1 MSPDEKMNLDSW
13 RINRTK
19 ARREDD
25 LLIDNLCDTLLQL
38 QNLNA
43 ELEERIR
50 VAFLKGSESPTK
62 E

>member
-25 LLIDNLCDTLLQL
+25 LIIDNLCDTLLQQ
-38 QNLNA
+38 QNRCA
-43 ELEERIR
+43 ELEEQLR
-50 VAFLKGSESPTK
+50 VALKGSESPT
-62 E
+62 EE